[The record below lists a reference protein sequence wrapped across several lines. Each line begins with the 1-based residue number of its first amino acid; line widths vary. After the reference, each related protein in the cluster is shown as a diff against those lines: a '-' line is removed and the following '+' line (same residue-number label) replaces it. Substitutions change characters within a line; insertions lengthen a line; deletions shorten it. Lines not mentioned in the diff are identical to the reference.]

1 MNCSNIAGSYSAQH
15 QPTASPCNWAAL
27 LACPQLTCP
36 KRPSG
41 VIAMMLCSLT
51 AQASQGLGSLAAFG
65 ELDTVSADLNR
76 IYQSMTAVLA
86 SPLLLQY
93 DTSWQE
99 RASAWVLLGLS
110 IMASAAF
117 PAAIQAITL
126 AAGTLRTAGKL
137 MLASE
142 MPCRHHNCS
151 DPLATAVLLS
161 DGIMW
166 PHVCQFALSEC
177 SSFRQSRPF
186 CWLRL
191 SSCTALGQVAVHV
204 TSAVC
209 SFAGVQ
215 QLQCALLL
223 MLSLHATAAA
233 CSSSSALLV
242 CHSCSMLFFA
252 CHPCMPQL
260 QRALFQL
267 LHLNAIAAACSPQ
280 YADRWL

>member
-1 MNCSNIAGSYSAQH
+1 
-15 QPTASPCNWAAL
+15 
-27 LACPQLTCP
+27 
-36 KRPSG
+36 
-41 VIAMMLCSLT
+41 MMLCSLT

-110 IMASAAF
+110 VMASAAL
-117 PAAIQAITL
+117 PAAIPAITL

-142 MPCRHHNCS
+142 MPCRHLNCS
-151 DPLATAVLLS
+151 NPDATAVLLS
-161 DGIMW
+161 DVITW
-166 PHVCQFALSEC
+166 QHVRQSALSERC
-177 SSFRQSRPF
+177 SSGQSRPF
-186 CWLRL
+186 CWLRV

-204 TSAVC
+204 MTAVR

-215 QLQCALLL
+215 QLQCTLLL
-223 MLSLHATAAA
+223 MLSLHGTAAA
-233 CSSSSALLV
+233 
-242 CHSCSMLFFA
+242 
-252 CHPCMPQL
+252 
-260 QRALFQL
+260 
-267 LHLNAIAAACSPQ
+267 
-280 YADRWL
+280 